1 MTTPLSLLPWSTPEP
16 EPAATTPLIPAEDP
30 LVIQVTRYQCP
41 HCRATR
47 SKKPAAAAHIARCW
61 KNPDVRTCK
70 TCEHYLPA
78 TPAETCNPG
87 EGCGCTGFPEGCD
100 VGIEVPVDAW
110 PATHCPKWEPRTWP
124 C

>member
-41 HCRATR
+41 HCRTTR
-47 SKKPAAAAHIARCW
+47 SKKPAAAAHISRCW
-61 KNPDVRTCK
+61 KNPAVRTCK
-70 TCEHYLPA
+70 TCEHYEPA
-78 TPAETCNPG
+78 GDGDHCFPG
-87 EGCGCTGFPEGCD
+87 RPCGCNVYAESCAQELNIPED
-100 VGIEVPVDAW
+100 Q